1 MIIRGAAFEQLQIL
15 NTSKTHQMKKYT
27 VYCQDGRF
35 FESFTI
41 EALNHSDATEIG
53 RRQCRKEGIKFL
65 SVRIKK

>member
-1 MIIRGAAFEQLQIL
+1 
-15 NTSKTHQMKKYT
+15 MKKYT

-41 EALNHSDATEIG
+41 QAICHSDATEIG
-53 RRQCRKEGIKFL
+53 RRLCRLHAIKFI